1 MSKLIRVILADDH
14 ALVLEGLRS
23 LLAAEPDMTVIATAT
38 DGERLLEAVER
49 FHPDIVVSDIRMPY
63 LDGIN
68 SLPHIRRISSSVKVL
83 FLTAYADD
91 ETLQA
96 ALSSGVDGL
105 LYKTDPPQQTIRA
118 IRQIIAGQMI
128 FPAAARRWLTSS
140 ESQKPQIILSQRKNE
155 VLALIAEGMSNAQV
169 AQQLQISVST
179 VKFHLQNIY
188 QTLGVSNRTEATHW
202 YLKNSK

>member
-1 MSKLIRVILADDH
+1 MSKSIRVVLADDH

-23 LLAAEPDMTVIATAT
+23 LLAAEPNMTVIATAT

-49 FHPDIVVSDIRMPY
+49 FHPDVVISDIRMPY

-68 SLPHIRRISSSVKVL
+68 SLPHIRRISATVKVL

-91 ETLQA
+91 DTLQA

-105 LYKTDPPQQTIRA
+105 LYKTDPPNQTIQA
-118 IRQIIAGQMI
+118 IHQVMDGQMI
-128 FPAAARRWLTSS
+128 FPAAARRWLSAS
-140 ESQKPQIILSQRKNE
+140 ESQEARIILSQRKNE
-155 VLALIAEGMSNAQV
+155 VLALISEGMSNAQV

-188 QTLGVSNRTEATHW
+188 HTLGVRNRTEATHW
-202 YLKNSK
+202 YLKNNN